1 MRALHHRNF
10 RRFVYGQSISLI
22 GTWMQRVA
30 LGWLVYRLTDSALL
44 LGAVNASDMPT
55 RQSFLMQM
63 IQDRKGI
70 LRAIASGLQSA
81 AQRSLPEKDSQ
92 APPDR

>member
-44 LGAVNASDMPT
+44 LGAVNAS
-55 RQSFLMQM
+55 RQVT
-63 IQDRKGI
+63 GW
-70 LRAIASGLQSA
+70 
-81 AQRSLPEKDSQ
+81 SQ
-92 APPDR
+92 APRRRNLDDPIR